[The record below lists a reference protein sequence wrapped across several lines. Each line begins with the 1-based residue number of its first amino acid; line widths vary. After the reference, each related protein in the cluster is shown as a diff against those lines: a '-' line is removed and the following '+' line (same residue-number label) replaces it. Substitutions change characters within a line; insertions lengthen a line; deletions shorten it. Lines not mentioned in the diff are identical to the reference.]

1 MTTIYLA
8 DKEAEGNGKH
18 HLLNCQQIK
27 TCIVTVLSDTVIF
40 LSDTVIFQPMT
51 INSTL
56 MCLKMCQAASLD
68 RKDKKIF
75 KKSYAKPSNER
86 LNNS

>member
-40 LSDTVIFQPMT
+40 QPMT

-56 MCLKMCQAASLD
+56 MCLKTCQAASLD
-68 RKDKKIF
+68 RKDKKNI
-75 KKSYAKPSNER
+75 
-86 LNNS
+86 

>member
-40 LSDTVIFQPMT
+40 QPMT

-68 RKDKKIF
+68 RKDKKNI
-75 KKSYAKPSNER
+75 
-86 LNNS
+86 

>member
-27 TCIVTVLSDTVIF
+27 TCIVTV

-75 KKSYAKPSNER
+75 KKSYAKPSNKR

>member
-40 LSDTVIFQPMT
+40 QPMT

-56 MCLKMCQAASLD
+56 KCLKMCQAASLD

>member
-27 TCIVTVLSDTVIF
+27 TCIVTV

>member
-1 MTTIYLA
+1 MTTIYLP

-27 TCIVTVLSDTVIF
+27 TCIMTV

-56 MCLKMCQAASLD
+56 MCLKMCQAVSLD

-86 LNNS
+86 LNIS